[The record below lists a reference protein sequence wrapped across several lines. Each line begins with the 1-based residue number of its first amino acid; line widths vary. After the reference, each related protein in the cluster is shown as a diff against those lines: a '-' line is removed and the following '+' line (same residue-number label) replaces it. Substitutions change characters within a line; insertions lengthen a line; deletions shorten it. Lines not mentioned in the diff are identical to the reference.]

1 MFSFLK
7 TIDNVVAELLSL
19 SHSYVHVS
27 VLLNIVIHVYK
38 LKFISDKCG
47 QLTRTMTTSLY

>member
-1 MFSFLK
+1 MFLK

-19 SHSYVHVS
+19 SYSYVHVS

-38 LKFISDKCG
+38 LKFMSDKCG